1 MKRKSLVA
9 ASSLDL
15 EFEGGLTEQAT
26 AHAGVAVL
34 VEVLRSSGVLA
45 MADRALPAKRNPKG
59 LSHGQMVECI
69 IVLCALGGECMDD
82 MEILRRDLGL
92 RAILGYEPP
101 APSTLRSWLESFH
114 DEEALA
120 ARPLQGAFIPAETP
134 RLEGLRTVLNHSVRS
149 YVSAMGADRLITID
163 VDAHLVESSKRQALP
178 TYEGYRGY
186 QPLLA
191 VWMETGLV
199 LAEQFRDGNVP
210 ASVGIADLADAA
222 YAALPARADGWQVQL
237 RSDTAAYEEKN
248 LLHWDELGWRFAVGA
263 DMSPQLRQAILELRY
278 QDWHQ
283 WTVESDGFVRE
294 WAEVAF
300 VPERKY
306 ERRDSQPFRY
316 LAIRVRP
323 PQGRFFSDGTDV
335 KLFAVVTNDWQTPG
349 RELLAWQRGR
359 AGSVEHAHRLLKDEL
374 AAGVYPSGKF
384 GANAAWLRLQ
394 ALTHN
399 ALEMLKAG
407 GLDPEYRQARPKRL
421 RFAIFN
427 HVGVMVATAGRI
439 MMRVINHALSLTI
452 LPVRA
457 RTRARLWLPA

>member
-34 VEVLRSSGVLA
+34 LDVIRRSGVLA
-45 MADRALPAKRNPKG
+45 VADRALPAKKNPKG
-59 LSHGQMVECI
+59 LSHGQMVESI
-69 IVLCALGGECMDD
+69 IVLAALGGECMDD
-82 MEILRRDLGL
+82 MEILRSDLGL
-92 RAILGYEPP
+92 RAMLGYEPP

-114 DEEALA
+114 DEAALA
-120 ARPLQGAFIPAETP
+120 ARPLQGAFIPSETP
-134 RLEGLRTVLNHSVRS
+134 RLEALRTVMDHAIRS
-149 YVSAMGADRLITID
+149 YVSAIGADHLVTID
-163 VDAHLVESSKRQALP
+163 VDAHIVESSKVQALP
-178 TYEGYRGY
+178 TYLGPRGY

-191 VWMETGLV
+191 VWVETGLI

-222 YAALPARADGWQVQL
+222 FASLPARADGWQVQL

-248 LLHWDELGWRFAVGA
+248 LLHWQELGWRFAVGA
-263 DMSPQLRQAILELRY
+263 DMTPQLRQATAELPPD
-278 QDWHQ
+278 DWRL
-283 WTVESDGFVRE
+283 WAEESGGFVRE
-294 WAEVAF
+294 WAEVPF
-300 VPERKY
+300 VPGRKA

-316 LAIRVRP
+316 LAIRIRP
-323 PQGRFFSDGTDV
+323 PQGCLFSDGVDV
-335 KLFAVVTNDWQTPG
+335 KLFAVVTNDWDTPG
-349 RELLAWQRGR
+349 QELLVWQRGR
-359 AGSVEHAHRLLKDEL
+359 AGSVEHTHRMLKDEL

-399 ALEMLKAG
+399 VLEMLKAG
-407 GLDPEYRQARPKRL
+407 ALGPEYRQARPKRL

-427 HVGVMVATAGRI
+427 HVGVMVADAGR
-439 MMRVINHALSLTI
+439 MLMRVISHTLARVI
-452 LPVRA
+452 LPLRRSVRS
-457 RTRARLWLPA
+457 RVWLSA

>member
-34 VEVLRSSGVLA
+34 VEVMRSSGVLTV
-45 MADRALPAKRNPKG
+45 ADRVLPAKKNPKG
-59 LSHGQMVECI
+59 LSHGQLVESI
-69 IVLCALGGECMDD
+69 IVLTALGGECMDD

-114 DEEALA
+114 DEAALV

-134 RLEGLRTVLNHSVRS
+134 PLAALRTVLNHAIRS
-149 YVSAMGADRLITID
+149 YVSAMGADRLVTID
-163 VDAHLVESSKRQALP
+163 VDAHIVESSKAQALS
-178 TYEGYRGY
+178 TYLGPRGY

-191 VWMETGLV
+191 VWVETGLI

-210 ASVGIADLADAA
+210 ASVGIAELADAA
-222 YAALPARADGWQVQL
+222 AAALPARDGGWQIQL
-237 RSDTAAYEEKN
+237 RSDTAGYEEKN
-248 LLHWDELGWRFAVGA
+248 LLHWDGLGWRFAVGA
-263 DMSPQLRQAILELRY
+263 DMTPQLRQAVGELPPD
-278 QDWHQ
+278 DWHL
-283 WTVESDGFVRE
+283 WAEEPGGFVRE
-294 WAEVAF
+294 WAEVPF
-300 VPERKY
+300 VPSRKA
-306 ERRDSQPFRY
+306 ERRDSRPFRF
-316 LAIRVRP
+316 LAIRIRP
-323 PQGRFFSDGTDV
+323 PQGCLFSDGV
-335 KLFAVVTNDWQTPG
+335 AMKLFAVVTNDWDTPG
-349 RELLAWQRGR
+349 QALLVWQRGR
-359 AGSVEHAHRLLKDEL
+359 AGSVEHTHRMLKDEL

-407 GLDPEYRQARPKRL
+407 ALDPEYRQARPKRL
-421 RFAIFN
+421 RFTIFN
-427 HVGVMVATAGRI
+427 HVGVMVADAGRLL
-439 MMRVINHALSLTI
+439 MRVINLALARVI
-452 LPVRA
+452 LPIRKSVRS
-457 RTRARLWLPA
+457 RVWLTA